1 MTDAITKYVELV
13 AIPNKEAATVG
24 LQFFNKW
31 ICTFM
36 GLYKAHEMNILQKQL
51 NSLAAKHNFLVSTT
65 KQQQEHLSALN
76 EKLIELAN
84 LVQQMLIHNP
94 TLIATHIEEQLNIF
108 QDRVTRV
115 TNVVQE
121 LHHLRLS

>member
-1 MTDAITKYVELV
+1 
-13 AIPNKEAATVG
+13 
-24 LQFFNKW
+24 
-31 ICTFM
+31 
-36 GLYKAHEMNILQKQL
+36 MNILQKQL